1 MQGEGARKPG
11 GGRLLTVG
19 SRESSDAKAC
29 RKARGKVKCME
40 KLKRIRKLDW
50 FILVVAVWLMATL
63 DYDNLQTID
72 IAYLVSMALW
82 TVFLVMRVV
91 FDLPHE
97 KKSEVGE
104 EK

>member
-1 MQGEGARKPG
+1 
-11 GGRLLTVG
+11 
-19 SRESSDAKAC
+19 
-29 RKARGKVKCME
+29 ME

-72 IAYLVSMALW
+72 IAYLASMALW
-82 TVFLVMRVV
+82 TVFLIMRVV

-97 KKSEVGE
+97 KKNEVGG

>member
-1 MQGEGARKPG
+1 
-11 GGRLLTVG
+11 
-19 SRESSDAKAC
+19 
-29 RKARGKVKCME
+29 ME
-40 KLKRIRKLDW
+40 KLKRIRKIDW
-50 FILVVAVWLMATL
+50 LIIVAAVWLISTL
-63 DYDNLQTID
+63 DYGNLQTID

-82 TVFLVMRVV
+82 TVFLVLRVV

>member
-1 MQGEGARKPG
+1 
-11 GGRLLTVG
+11 
-19 SRESSDAKAC
+19 
-29 RKARGKVKCME
+29 ME
-40 KLKRIRKLDW
+40 KLKRIRKMDGL
-50 FILVVAVWLMATL
+50 IIVAAVWLISTL
-63 DYDNLQTID
+63 DYGNLQTID

-82 TVFLVMRVV
+82 TVFLVLRVV

>member
-1 MQGEGARKPG
+1 
-11 GGRLLTVG
+11 
-19 SRESSDAKAC
+19 
-29 RKARGKVKCME
+29 ME

-50 FILVVAVWLMATL
+50 FILVAAIWLMATL

-91 FDLPHE
+91 FDLPRE

>member
-1 MQGEGARKPG
+1 M
-11 GGRLLTVG
+11 
-19 SRESSDAKAC
+19 
-29 RKARGKVKCME
+29 
-40 KLKRIRKLDW
+40 DW
-50 FILVVAVWLMATL
+50 LIIVAAVWLISTL
-63 DYDNLQTID
+63 DYGNLQTID

-82 TVFLVMRVV
+82 TVFLVLRVV

>member
-1 MQGEGARKPG
+1 MQGEGAQKLG
-11 GGRLLTVG
+11 GKRLLTVD
-19 SRESSDAKAC
+19 SRELSDAKAC

-50 FILVVAVWLMATL
+50 FILIVAIWLMATL
-63 DYDNLQTID
+63 DYGNLKTID
-72 IAYLVSMALW
+72 IAYLVSMAIW

-91 FDLPHE
+91 FDLPRE
-97 KKSEVGE
+97 KRDGVSE

>member
-1 MQGEGARKPG
+1 
-11 GGRLLTVG
+11 
-19 SRESSDAKAC
+19 
-29 RKARGKVKCME
+29 ME

-82 TVFLVMRVV
+82 IVFLVMRVV
-91 FDLPHE
+91 FDLPRE
-97 KKSEVGE
+97 KGDGVSE

>member
-1 MQGEGARKPG
+1 
-11 GGRLLTVG
+11 
-19 SRESSDAKAC
+19 
-29 RKARGKVKCME
+29 ME

-50 FILVVAVWLMATL
+50 FILVAAVWLMATL

-82 TVFLVMRVV
+82 TVFLVMRVA
-91 FDLPHE
+91 FDLPRE

>member
-1 MQGEGARKPG
+1 
-11 GGRLLTVG
+11 
-19 SRESSDAKAC
+19 
-29 RKARGKVKCME
+29 ME
-40 KLKRIRKLDW
+40 KLKRIRKMDW
-50 FILVVAVWLMATL
+50 LIIVAAGWLISTL
-63 DYDNLQTID
+63 DYGNLQTID

-82 TVFLVMRVV
+82 TVFLVLRVV

>member
-1 MQGEGARKPG
+1 
-11 GGRLLTVG
+11 
-19 SRESSDAKAC
+19 
-29 RKARGKVKCME
+29 ME

-91 FDLPHE
+91 FDLPRE